1 MSAIDPPVNAAGL
14 SEAQKG
20 VIFGLCAHL
29 VWGVMGYY
37 FYLMRDVSPAEM
49 AVHRGLWA
57 LPIAAVVVLIAGQWS
72 DVVRALK
79 SPRIVATLAF
89 TSFLIV
95 FNWGFYIW
103 CIQNG
108 RTTEASLGYYI
119 NPLLNVV
126 AGALFLGE
134 RFTRTQLVAIGLA
147 IIAVAIQAVA
157 VGVVPW
163 IGLMLGLTFCI
174 YGYIRKT
181 VNVGATQ
188 GFLIETLIILAPA
201 LGVAFWFAET
211 GQAAFLTTWRATL
224 MLMGCGVLTAAALL
238 FFSAAV
244 RRIRYSTAGLMQYIS
259 PTIVFFT
266 AIFVFGETMDG
277 WKLLS
282 FIILWIALAIY
293 SLATLRDSRARRPE
307 AEEPA
312 QA

>member
-1 MSAIDPPVNAAGL
+1 MSAIDPPMTAAGL
-14 SEAQKG
+14 SEARKG

-37 FYLMRDVSPAEM
+37 FFLMRDVSPVEI

-57 LPIAAVVVLIAGQWS
+57 LPIAAIVVRIAGPWD
-72 DVVRALK
+72 DVIRALK

-89 TSFLIV
+89 TSTLIV

-103 CIQNG
+103 CIQTG

-119 NPLLNVV
+119 NPLLNVL

-134 RFTRTQLVAIGLA
+134 RFTRVQLVAIGLA
-147 IIAVAIQAVA
+147 VIAVVIMAVSQ
-157 VGVVPW
+157 GVVPW
-163 IGLMLGLTFCI
+163 VGLMLGFTFCV

-188 GFLIETLIILAPA
+188 GFLIETLIILPPA
-201 LGVAFWFAET
+201 LGVAIWLVET
-211 GQAAFLTTWRATL
+211 GEAAFLASLHDTL
-224 MLMGCGVLTAAALL
+224 MLMGCGLLTAGALL

-244 RRIRYSTAGLMQYIS
+244 RRIRYSTVGLMQYIS
-259 PTIVFFT
+259 PTMVFLM
-266 AIFVFGETMDG
+266 AIFVFGEKMDG
-277 WKLLS
+277 WRLFS
-282 FIILWIALAIY
+282 FIILWTALAIY
-293 SLATLRDSRARRPE
+293 SLATLRENRVRRPD

-312 QA
+312 QV